1 MPVDKTTRKARHES
15 AMSPK
20 LNNVNHT
27 DPNSGGEG
35 QVTFREQAGKVKQ
48 MVKKNGSWR
57 EVG

>member
-1 MPVDKTTRKARHES
+1 MPVDKAIRKARHES
-15 AMSPK
+15 AISPN
-20 LNNVNHT
+20 LNSINHT

-35 QVTFREQAGKVKQ
+35 QVTFREEAGKVKQ